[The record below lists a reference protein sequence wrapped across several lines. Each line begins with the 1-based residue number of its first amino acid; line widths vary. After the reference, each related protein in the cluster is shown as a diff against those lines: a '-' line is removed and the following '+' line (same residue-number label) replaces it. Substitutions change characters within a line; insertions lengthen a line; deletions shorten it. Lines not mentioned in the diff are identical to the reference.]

1 MSHKL
6 IERLKKVKRVRL
18 EHMLRKEDDTTAFY
32 CYDIDEIR
40 LFIDVALD
48 DCKNHYNA
56 WGASLAKNFPEFAA
70 KFLDRIVLHEL
81 FHWCGIENDRQCEY
95 MALSFVW
102 NKTAA
107 KIVSEWEYPEQ
118 KITEVPE
125 VEIEDVS

>member
-6 IERLKKVKRVRL
+6 IERLRKIKRVHL

-32 CYDIDEIR
+32 CFDLDEIR

-56 WGASLAKNFPEFAA
+56 WGASLTLDFAEFVA

-81 FHWCGIENDRQCEY
+81 FHWCDIESDRQCEY
-95 MALSFVW
+95 LAISLVW
-102 NKTAA
+102 NKGAA
-107 KIVSEWEYPEQ
+107 KIVSGWQYPDQ
-118 KITEVPE
+118 KLANVPE